1 MMVWVLIMVFGTAFA
16 GGLVALFCVTA
27 TAPLGYQDE
36 TGFHFG
42 APTPQ
47 RQGIVRA
54 QTSIDGTAEGAF
66 AVKLFDDFARQGT
79 SVSGAC

>member
-1 MMVWVLIMVFGTAFA
+1 MMVWVLIMVFGTASVSGLFA
-16 GGLVALFCVTA
+16 MFCVTA
-27 TAPLGYQDE
+27 AAPLGYQDD

-47 RQGIVRA
+47 GQGIVRA
-54 QTSIDGTAEGAF
+54 QTSIDGIAEGEF